1 MSKVLVIAEIGV
13 NHNGDLKIAE
23 KLIESAA
30 SAGAN
35 IVKFQAYI
43 SGDLA
48 TSKAK
53 QANYQKKN
61 SKEYQSQRE
70 MLSKFQ
76 FDKKNFQY
84 IKDCCLSN
92 NVEFLAT
99 AFDFKSLDML
109 SSFDLQRIMHHAHSR
124 SQHQVYDRP
133 TELTAENAHKWSPYR
148 H

>member
-23 KLIESAA
+23 ELIESAA

-53 QANYQKKN
+53 QANYQKN
-61 SKEYQSQRE
+61 P
-70 MLSKFQ
+70 
-76 FDKKNFQY
+76 QY
-84 IKDCCLSN
+84 PHLI
-92 NVEFLAT
+92 
-99 AFDFKSLDML
+99 
-109 SSFDLQRIMHHAHSR
+109 
-124 SQHQVYDRP
+124 QHKQ
-133 TELTAENAHKWSPYR
+133 WS
-148 H
+148 